1 LEQGVFKHL
10 ATHVR
15 ADYGFKQMLQ
25 HGKTSDR
32 DKRTVGFDG
41 LKLAPA
47 TGSLIVLAFAIL
59 AILAASVVAVYYAFG
74 TSDVATR
81 HSVEIA
87 LTAAP
92 PVILPQSD
100 PKALRP
106 LTRDQAVQWNDA
118 IPIATVANPSAAVF
132 KPGTVSPLDFTR
144 SLDCMTAAVYY
155 EAASESDDG
164 QRAVAQVVL
173 NRVRHPAFP
182 HTVCGVVFEGYERT
196 TGCQF
201 SFSCDGALKRQ
212 VSERAWN
219 RARLVA
225 ARALSGSVFAPVG
238 WATHYHTDW
247 VVPYWSNTL
256 VKTVQIGAHI
266 FYRWQ
271 GRWGTAPAF
280 TARYAAAEPSL
291 AVPFGTAVTQAAGV
305 PLDVV
310 PGEIVTVT
318 TAERPIL
325 SNDRVLAHATFTTG
339 PVGNGAAA
347 TQNRAITPDRSVANS
362 ERPVFGAAGAFLAT
376 PSPAASQL
384 PRQPTP

>member
-1 LEQGVFKHL
+1 
-10 ATHVR
+10 
-15 ADYGFKQMLQ
+15 MPQ
-25 HGKTSDR
+25 HGKTIDR
-32 DKRTVGFDG
+32 EKRAVGFDG

-47 TGSLIVLAFAIL
+47 AGPLIVLAVAIL
-59 AILAASVVAVYYAFG
+59 AILAGSVAAVYYAFG
-74 TSDVATR
+74 TPNVASR
-81 HSVEIA
+81 HAVEVA
-87 LTAAP
+87 LAAAP
-92 PVILPQSD
+92 PMILPQSD

-106 LTRDQAVQWNDA
+106 LTRDQAVEWNDA
-118 IPIATVANPSAAVF
+118 IPVAKVANPSAAVF
-132 KPGTVSPLDFTR
+132 KPGAVSPVDFTR

-182 HTVCGVVFEGYERT
+182 HTVCGVVFQGYERS

-212 VSERAWN
+212 VSEKAWS

-291 AVPFGTAVTQAAGV
+291 TIPFGSAVTETVGAPAG
-305 PLDVV
+305 VV
-310 PGEIVTVT
+310 PGEIATVT
-318 TAERPIL
+318 GAERPVL
-325 SNDRVLAHATFTTG
+325 SSDRVLARATFTTG
-339 PVGNGAAA
+339 SVSNEDRTVA
-347 TQNRAITPDRSVANS
+347 PDRSVASS
-362 ERPVFGAAGAFLAT
+362 ERPVFGAAGAPLA
-376 PSPAASQL
+376 
-384 PRQPTP
+384 PRAEPVTQAQKPKP